1 MFIKAVVKNIKAILW
16 GELAMLPRPRKVRQ
30 IGNAIKA
37 EKGQVDRAAL
47 AFLKKKT
54 IKAAR
59 IKAISRNS

>member
-1 MFIKAVVKNIKAILW
+1 MFIKAVVKSIKAILW

-47 AFLKKKT
+47 AFLKKT

>member
-1 MFIKAVVKNIKAILW
+1 MLQDSRHAIDVGAMFIKAVVKSIKAILW

-47 AFLKKKT
+47 AFLKKQ
-54 IKAAR
+54 
-59 IKAISRNS
+59 

>member
-47 AFLKKKT
+47 AFLKKQ
-54 IKAAR
+54 
-59 IKAISRNS
+59 